1 MCDETATDVH
11 GWQGMQC
18 GMPYGSKDKFEPQK
32 EKVMELKW
40 PIQKFRDK
48 MEPLVKLEG
57 WNWLFRQIF

>member
-1 MCDETATDVH
+1 
-11 GWQGMQC
+11 
-18 GMPYGSKDKFEPQK
+18 MPYGSKDRFEPQK

-57 WNWLFRQIF
+57 EIGYFVKFSERCMSCEICNIHI

>member
-1 MCDETATDVH
+1 
-11 GWQGMQC
+11 
-18 GMPYGSKDKFEPQK
+18 MPYGSKDKFEPQK

-57 WNWLFRQIF
+57 